1 LKRFG
6 FSAKE
11 RVKSRKDFEKIF
23 SNGKTI
29 FSSDKKIKATYLIE
43 KNRSKPGIL
52 ISAAV
57 YKKAGRAVWR
67 NRIRR
72 LIKEA
77 YRLNKE
83 ILRESVFGKNLLL
96 MMVFSPNTLNEK
108 RNKKIYFQDIES
120 GVKEILLKLKDK
132 L

>member
-1 LKRFG
+1 MKRFG

-43 KNRSKPGIL
+43 KNRSKPGML
-52 ISAAV
+52 ISMAV
-57 YKKAGRAVWR
+57 HKKAGKAVWR
-67 NRIRR
+67 NRVKR

-83 ILRESVFGKNLLL
+83 ILRGSVIGKNFLL
-96 MMVFSPNTLNEK
+96 MMVFSPNLLNEK
-108 RNKKIYFQDIES
+108 KNKKIYLNDIES

>member
-1 LKRFG
+1 MKQFG

-43 KNRSKPGIL
+43 KNRFKPGIL
-52 ISAAV
+52 ISVAV
-57 YKKAGRAVWR
+57 HKKAGKAVWR
-67 NRIRR
+67 NRVKR
-72 LIKEA
+72 LIREA
-77 YRLNKE
+77 CRLNKE
-83 ILRESVFGKNLLL
+83 IFREPVSGKNFLL
-96 MMVFSPNTLNEK
+96 MMVFSPNALNEK
-108 RNKKIYFQDIES
+108 KNKKIYLKDIES

>member
-1 LKRFG
+1 MKRFG

-43 KNRSKPGIL
+43 KNRFKPGIL
-52 ISAAV
+52 ISVAV
-57 YKKAGRAVWR
+57 HKKAGKAVWR
-67 NRIRR
+67 NRVKR
-72 LIKEA
+72 LIREA
-77 YRLNKE
+77 CRLNKE
-83 ILRESVFGKNLLL
+83 IFREPVSGKNFLL

>member
-6 FSAKE
+6 LSAKE

-23 SNGKTI
+23 ANGKTI
-29 FSSDKKIKATYLIE
+29 FSSNKRLKVTYLADNN
-43 KNRSKPGIL
+43 KFKPGIL
-52 ISAAV
+52 ISVAV
-57 YKKAGRAVWR
+57 HKKAGKAVWR
-67 NRIRR
+67 NRIKR

-83 ILRESVFGKNLLL
+83 SFSEFVIRENFLI
-96 MMVFSPNTLNEK
+96 MMVFSPNSLNEEK
-108 RNKKIYFQDIES
+108 NKKICLQEIES
-120 GVKEILLKLKDK
+120 DVKEILSKLKNK

>member
-6 FSAKE
+6 LSAKE

-23 SNGKTI
+23 ANGKTL
-29 FSSDKKIKATYLIE
+29 FSSNKRLKVTYLAD
-43 KNRSKPGIL
+43 KNKFKPGIL
-52 ISAAV
+52 ISVAV
-57 YKKAGRAVWR
+57 HKKAGKAVWR
-67 NRIRR
+67 NRIKR

-83 ILRESVFGKNLLL
+83 IVNKYVIRDNFSI
-96 MMVFSPNTLNEK
+96 MMVFSPYALNEEK
-108 RNKKIYFQDIES
+108 NKKICLMEIEAD
-120 GVKEILLKLKDK
+120 VKEILSKLKYK

>member
-1 LKRFG
+1 MKRFG

-43 KNRSKPGIL
+43 KNGSKPGIL

-83 ILRESVFGKNLLL
+83 ILRESVFEKNLLL